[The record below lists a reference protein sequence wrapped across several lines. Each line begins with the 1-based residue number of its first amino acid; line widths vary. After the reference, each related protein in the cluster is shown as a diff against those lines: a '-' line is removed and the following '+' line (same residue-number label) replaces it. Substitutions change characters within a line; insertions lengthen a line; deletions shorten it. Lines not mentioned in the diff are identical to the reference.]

1 MKKCLD
7 DEDGPE
13 SQARARGRGRPP
25 IPADVQRQR
34 LLDAA
39 RRALQQSDFGS
50 VRVSDVIRAAGMSSR
65 SFYDYFESKEAL
77 LLELIHEAG
86 RGLVS
91 QLDAIFAAKLPVEVR
106 TQRALAAYVAAF
118 AGTPLDLERL
128 GESASAPVQKL
139 LRHYVREVGT
149 RVAAELD
156 REFREGRMRRASDP
170 VELEVLLLGLL
181 GVASSW
187 VADGRR
193 DELDTLTPTL
203 LRFLLRVWA

>member
-1 MKKCLD
+1 MKRRPGND
-7 DEDGPE
+7 DAFELRP
-13 SQARARGRGRPP
+13 AARGPGRPP

-50 VRVSDVIRAAGMSSR
+50 VRVCDVIRAAGMSSR
-65 SFYDYFESKEAL
+65 SFYDYFDSKEAL

-86 RGLVS
+86 RGLVD
-91 QLDAIFAAKLPVEVR
+91 QLDGIFAASLPVEER
-106 TQRALAAYVAAF
+106 TARALAAYLAAF
-118 AGTPLDLERL
+118 SGTPLDLERL

-139 LRHYVREVGT
+139 LRHYVGEVGR

-156 REFREGRMRRASDP
+156 REHQAGRMQRPADP

-181 GVASSW
+181 GLASSW

-193 DELDTLTPTL
+193 NELDALAPTL